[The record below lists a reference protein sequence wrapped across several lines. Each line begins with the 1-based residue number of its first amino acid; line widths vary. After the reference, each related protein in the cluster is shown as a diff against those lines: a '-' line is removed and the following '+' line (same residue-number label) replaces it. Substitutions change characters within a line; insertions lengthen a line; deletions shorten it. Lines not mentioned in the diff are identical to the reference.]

1 MDMEEQKKKGFSV
14 GQVVAI
20 VAIGLGV
27 MVVTV
32 VVTLFAARAWLFPKP
47 FEPVVLT
54 PGEEQVLEQKLAL
67 LEGIAPEEKQGR
79 EAVAHNNKPVSHPL
93 ETEAARPE
101 EFTEAGALKPEAY
114 SEEGASRE
122 VTFTEREINSLLAKN
137 TDLARKVAI
146 DLGQDLVSL
155 KILVP
160 VDPDFPMLGG
170 TLRVRAGAELAYR
183 DGRPIV
189 KLRGVSIMGVP
200 VPNAWLGG
208 LKNIDLVREF
218 GGDSGFWK
226 TFAEGVE
233 AITVRDG
240 SLYIKFKE

>member
-1 MDMEEQKKKGFSV
+1 MEERKKKGFSV

-20 VAIGLGV
+20 GLGV

-32 VVTLFAARAWLFPKP
+32 VLTLFAARAWLFPKP

-54 PGEEQVLEQKLAL
+54 PVEEQVLEQKLSL
-67 LEGIAPEEKQGR
+67 LEGVAPEKKAGPSD
-79 EAVAHNNKPVSHPL
+79 AVQAEPPAAHPL
-93 ETEAARPE
+93 DTAPARPE

-114 SEEGASRE
+114 SEKGASRE
-122 VTFTEREINSLLAKN
+122 VTFTEREVNSLLAKN

-170 TLRVRAGAELAYR
+170 KTLRVRAGAELAYR

-208 LKNIDLVREF
+208 LKNIDLVSEF

>member
-1 MDMEEQKKKGFSV
+1 MDQQKKKGFSGFQV
-14 GQVVAI
+14 MAIGFGLVVA
-20 VAIGLGV
+20 
-27 MVVTV
+27 TV
-32 VVTLFAARAWLFPKP
+32 VLTLLAAWAWLFPKP
-47 FEPVVLT
+47 FEPVVLS
-54 PGEEQVLEQKLAL
+54 PAEEQVLEQKLSL
-67 LEGIAPEEKQGR
+67 LEGIDQQKENGNQT
-79 EAVAHNNKPVSHPL
+79 VAQQKKPVDHPL
-93 ETEAARPE
+93 ETGPAKAE
-101 EFTEAGALKPEAY
+101 EFTGEGTLKPEAY

-122 VTFTEREINSLLAKN
+122 VTFTEREVNSLLAKN

-170 TLRVRAGAELAYR
+170 KTLRVRAGAELAYR

-208 LKNIDLVREF
+208 LKNIDLVSEF

-226 TFAEGVE
+226 TFAEGVD
-233 AITVRDG
+233 AINVRDG

>member
-1 MDMEEQKKKGFSV
+1 MDQQKKKGFSGIQV
-14 GQVVAI
+14 LAIGFGLVVA
-20 VAIGLGV
+20 
-27 MVVTV
+27 TV
-32 VVTLFAARAWLFPKP
+32 VLTLFAARAWLFPKP
-47 FEPVVLT
+47 FEPVVLS
-54 PGEEQVLEQKLAL
+54 PAEEQVLEKKLSL
-67 LEGIAPEEKQGR
+67 LEGIDRKKESGR
-79 EAVAHNNKPVSHPL
+79 TSVARRKEPAAHPL
-93 ETEAARPE
+93 ETGPARPD
-101 EFTEAGALKPEAY
+101 EFTTGGELRPEAY

-122 VTFTEREINSLLAKN
+122 VTFTEREVNSLLARN

-160 VDPDFPMLGG
+160 VDPDFPFLGG
-170 TLRVRAGAELAYR
+170 KTLRVRAGAELAYKE
-183 DGRPIV
+183 GRPLV

-208 LKNIDLVREF
+208 LKNIDLVQEF

-226 TFAEGVE
+226 TFAEGVD
-233 AITVRDG
+233 AINVREG